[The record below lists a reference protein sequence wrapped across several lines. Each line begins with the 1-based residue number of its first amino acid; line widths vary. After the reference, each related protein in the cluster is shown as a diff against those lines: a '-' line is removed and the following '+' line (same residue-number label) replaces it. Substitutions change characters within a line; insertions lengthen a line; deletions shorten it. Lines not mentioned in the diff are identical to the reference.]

1 MFTREIIKS
10 TTKYID
16 KHGDRIGELSLTI
29 YSKEDNDGYYA
40 TIEADFPKY
49 SELTTWGDIAEARAS
64 YDSDIR
70 YYTDLYREV

>member
-49 SELTTWGDIAEARAS
+49 SELTTWGDIGEAR
-64 YDSDIR
+64 
-70 YYTDLYREV
+70 YYYERDADYYRAKFENI